1 MGNNPFKNYS
11 ISPTPLVLPFPSPP
25 FSIFSSSP
33 SSSLFLFKKK
43 TLSNLPLN
51 SQLSYLLFLRRE
63 PQTLAKFKHPSI
75 LSIIEPIYENEKI
88 LAYITEKVIG
98 VGLGAAVGFGFGNQ
112 AGVEGRVGIELCC
125 RLVEVIEGL
134 AFLKEGVG
142 MVHLDLCPENI
153 YVGEKG
159 GWKFGG
165 LGFLSAAKNERKLGF
180 EWSFHEGMRIAPNQE
195 FCAPE
200 VLKDKAHENSDIYS
214 FGKII
219 MKVLEDLAPIA
230 CKDDKEIEDRKI
242 LRELAEKMIVVDPD
256 KRMNLEQLKKCEI
269 FFGELINSVRKLDN
283 LELLDQNETKLC
295 LEIIH
300 KNYQKLDLHI
310 IQNKILKIIY
320 ELIPNE
326 KLGFYALLLAFK
338 ILEGPL
344 REQVSEKLVHLII
357 NLSSSMNLL
366 RNNYNEKKK
375 IINIYSY
382 FFDFF
387 FRFLISF

>member
-1 MGNNPFKNYS
+1 MGNSPFKSYT
-11 ISPTPLVLPFPSPP
+11 ISPTPLVLPSPSAP
-25 FSIFSSSP
+25 FSIFPSSP

-43 TLSNLPLN
+43 NLSNLPLA
-51 SQLSYLLFLRRE
+51 SQLSYLIFLRRE

-75 LSIIEPIYENEKI
+75 LSIIEPIYEDEKI
-88 LAYITEKVIG
+88 LAYITERVIG
-98 VGLGAAVGFGFGNQ
+98 VGLGAAVGLGFG
-112 AGVEGRVGIELCC
+112 VEAEIEVRVGVDLCC
-125 RLVEVIEGL
+125 RLAEVIEGL

-165 LGFLSAAKNERKLGF
+165 LGFLSAARNERKLGF
-180 EWSFHEGMRIAPNQE
+180 EWNFHEGMRIAPNKE

-200 VLKDKAHENSDIYS
+200 VLKDKAHENSDIYN

-219 MKVLEDLAPIA
+219 MKVLENFAPIA
-230 CKDDKEIEDRKI
+230 CKDDKETEDRKL
-242 LRELAEKMIVVDPD
+242 LRELAEKMIVIDPD
-256 KRMNLEQLKKCEI
+256 KRMNLDQLKKSEI
-269 FFGELINSVRKLDN
+269 FFGELIRSVRKLDD

-295 LEIIH
+295 LEVIH

-310 IQNKILKIIY
+310 IKHKLLKTIY
-320 ELIPNE
+320 ELVPNE

-344 REQVSEKLVHLII
+344 REQVSEKLVQLII
-357 NLSSSMNLL
+357 NLSSSINL
-366 RNNYNEKKK
+366 
-375 IINIYSY
+375 
-382 FFDFF
+382 
-387 FRFLISF
+387 